1 MGLRLVKTIDVL
13 LAVYNGERY
22 LPPLLDSLAAQDD
35 AAFAVLM
42 QDDGSTDGSPAL
54 LAAMAEHDD
63 RFRPAAEIGRHLGA
77 KGNFISLIR
86 QAQGDY
92 AALCDQDDEWAPNRL
107 SRCRQALEQAE
118 ARWGADTPLLVHSD
132 SHLVDAEGKLLQESF
147 FRHQGWD
154 PAAVTLPRLM
164 VQNNVTGCTLMMN
177 AALRRLVAEHADPA
191 VMHMHDW
198 FIALTAAAFGHIIFL
213 DEPLVRYRQHGVN
226 VMGASRQT
234 LLQRGVKALGAWQK
248 GKARIALTYRHTRAF
263 RDAYGALLPRE
274 AAAAIDRYLATEAM
288 GKIRRVLAV
297 RRGGYTMQSRVT
309 RMGQLLFG

>member
-1 MGLRLVKTIDVL
+1 MGLCLVKTIDVL
-13 LAVYNGERY
+13 LAVYNGERF
-22 LPPLLDSLAAQDD
+22 LPPLLQSLTAQDD
-35 AAFAVLM
+35 PSFTVLI

-54 LAAMAEHDD
+54 LSAMTEQDD
-63 RFRPAAEIGRHLGA
+63 RFRPTGENGRHLGV

-86 QAQGDY
+86 QARGDY
-92 AALCDQDDEWAPNRL
+92 TALCDQDDEWEPSRL

-132 SHLVDAEGKLLQESF
+132 CRLVDAEGHLLQESF

-177 AALRRLVAEHADPA
+177 AALRRLVAEHADPDS
-191 VMHMHDW
+191 MHMHDW
-198 FIALTAAAFGHIIFL
+198 FIALTAAAFGHIVLL

-234 LLQRGVKALGAWQK
+234 LLQRGMKALGAWQK
-248 GKARIALTYRHTRAF
+248 GKERIALTYRHTRAF
-263 RDAYGALLPRE
+263 REAYGALLPDE
-274 AAAAIDRYLATEAM
+274 AAAVIDRYLATERM
-288 GKIRRVLAV
+288 GKIRRVMAV
-297 RRGGYTMQSRVT
+297 RRGGYTMQSRIT